1 MFSSTVEQTIRLTYF
16 HKANP
21 LKIDFSNYPLR
32 ATNATLKYFVIVKS
46 YLVMYIKTLSIA
58 LVLALIVVALG
69 AYTRL
74 ADAGLGCPDWPGC
87 YGQLTVPDVA
97 DGTTIEGYERPVEA
111 AKGWKEMVHRYAAS
125 TLGLLIV
132 VLFFFA
138 AFRKSPRPQSAVLPA
153 FLVLLVIFQGAL
165 GMWTVTELVHPGIV
179 SMHLIGGFS
188 TTCLLLWLLLNQQP
202 VSRYHQHILKRHKLV
217 LIITVVLLSLQIFL
231 GGWTSTN
238 YAALSCG
245 EYFPTCLGE
254 WWPAGMDFT
263 NAFFWGPLG
272 IDYEFGVLE
281 HDSRSA
287 IQMLHRIGALVVT
300 TAIVLLIASLKNY
313 PGLKTNLILMMVMLA
328 IQVALGILNVVLSLP
343 IVIAVLHNAVALGL
357 LLSLVALMHKVFRKT
372 IN

>member
-1 MFSSTVEQTIRLTYF
+1 
-16 HKANP
+16 
-21 LKIDFSNYPLR
+21 
-32 ATNATLKYFVIVKS
+32 
-46 YLVMYIKTLSIA
+46 MYIKTLSIA
-58 LVLALIVVALG
+58 LVLALIVVVLG

-87 YGQLTVPDVA
+87 YGQLVVPDVL
-97 DGTTIEGYERPVEA
+97 DGTTIEGYDRPVEA

-138 AFRKSPRPQSAVLPA
+138 AFRKSKRPQLAGLPA
-153 FLVLLVIFQGAL
+153 FLVLLVAFQGAL

-179 SMHLIGGFS
+179 SMHLIGGYS

-202 VSRYHQHILKRHKLV
+202 ASRHHQHILKRHKLI
-217 LIITVVLLSLQIFL
+217 LITTFALLCLQIFL

-245 EYFPTCLGE
+245 EFFPTCLGE
-254 WWPAGMDFT
+254 WWPGGMNFAD
-263 NAFFWGPLG
+263 AFFWGPLG
-272 IDYEFGVLE
+272 IDYEFGVLD

-287 IQMLHRIGALVVT
+287 IQMLHRVGALVVT
-300 TAIVLLIASLKNY
+300 TASVILIVSMKNY
-313 PGLKTNLILMMVMLA
+313 PRLKGGLMLVMLMLLL
-328 IQVALGILNVVLSLP
+328 QVTLGILNVMLSLP
-343 IVIAVLHNAVALGL
+343 MLIAVLHNAVALGL
-357 LLSLVALMHKVFRKT
+357 LLSFVALMHKVFRKT